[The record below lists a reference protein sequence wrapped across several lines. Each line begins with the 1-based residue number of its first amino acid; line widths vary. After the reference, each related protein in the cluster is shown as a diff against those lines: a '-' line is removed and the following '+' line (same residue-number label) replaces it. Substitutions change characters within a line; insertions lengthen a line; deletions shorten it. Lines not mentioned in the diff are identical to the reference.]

1 MSIHTFDEHQK
12 QTMEER
18 VRLSDIAS
26 ELGLSTA
33 TVSYVLHGK
42 TGMVSERTAVRVRQ
56 ALEERGYLPRAAEVL
71 LAENPA
77 KIVGVVIN
85 SHEKYEAHVIED
97 AFMASAL
104 NALSAETAE
113 RGLQMMVRTVNDLGE
128 IVSFATMWNLE
139 GLVLIGFC
147 SADYKHLRESVRI
160 PFAVYDACGVAT
172 ERVCAVNI
180 DDRHG
185 GAQVGEYFRR
195 CGHHRALCLADND
208 IDMDLERWK
217 GFCEGFGPGA
227 AFMMIPLRK
236 AERMAFYRE
245 KLPEIRRFSAVF
257 AVSDYYAVE
266 LIHFLQS
273 SGVDIPGEISVAGF
287 DDTPLCGVVY
297 PALTSVRQDTA
308 ARAKCALDAIT
319 KMRAGETVALSV
331 TLPTELV
338 VRGSTR
344 KM

>member
-1 MSIHTFDEHQK
+1 
-12 QTMEER
+12 MEEK
-18 VRLSDIAS
+18 VRLSDIAE

-33 TVSYVLHGK
+33 AVSYVLHGK
-42 TGMVSERTAVRVRQ
+42 TGMVSERTAVRVRR

-85 SHEKYEAHVIED
+85 AHEKYEAHVIED
-97 AFMASAL
+97 AFIASAL
-104 NALSAETAE
+104 NALSAETAR
-113 RGLQMMVRTVNDLGE
+113 RGLQMMVRTVNDLDE

-147 SADYKHLRESVRI
+147 SADYGRLRENVRI
-160 PFAVYDACGVAT
+160 PFAVYDACGVTA

-185 GAQVGEYFRR
+185 GFQVGEYFRL
-195 CGHHRALCLADND
+195 CGHRRALCLSDND
-208 IDMDLERWK
+208 TDMDLERWK
-217 GFCEGFGPGA
+217 GFREGFGSGA
-227 AFMMIPLRK
+227 EFMVIPMIK
-236 AERMAFYRE
+236 SERMAFYRE
-245 KLPEIRRFSAVF
+245 KLPEIRRFTAVF
-257 AVSDYYAVE
+257 AVSDYYAVD
-266 LIHFLQS
+266 LVRFLQS

-287 DDTPLCGVVY
+287 DDTPLCGLVY
-297 PALTSVRQDTA
+297 PALTTVRQDTA

-319 KMRAGETVALSV
+319 KMRAGETAELSV

-344 KM
+344 EL